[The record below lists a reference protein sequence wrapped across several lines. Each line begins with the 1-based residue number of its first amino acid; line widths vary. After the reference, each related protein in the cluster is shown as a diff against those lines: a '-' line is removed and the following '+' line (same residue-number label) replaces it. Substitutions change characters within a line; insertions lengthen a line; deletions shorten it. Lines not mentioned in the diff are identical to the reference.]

1 MVCSGYKSFLVFL
14 SRNRERELW
23 CLTPLSTIFQLYHG
37 GQNKMRSGAS
47 MYVLNALLVWRIIKY
62 KANAI
67 KKTTTKTPQVIFLNL

>member
-1 MVCSGYKSFLVFL
+1 
-14 SRNRERELW
+14 
-23 CLTPLSTIFQLYHG
+23 
-37 GQNKMRSGAS
+37 MRSGAS